1 MRKIIIFCM
10 ILFVFIVGCEKSTSP
25 GIASK
30 INGTVHDPSGNPVA
44 DAKILVNFN
53 IDCDYPIKSK
63 NGLFELQNKNICSD
77 PDAVDDPPWF
87 ETKLYNNYPNPFTNV
102 TSINFCLGTTCS
114 ISVWIEDNFDNE
126 VKTILANQSCQAGH
140 SQVVWNGKNNDN
152 KNFQNGT
159 SKVMLYAKDELFCD
173 TLFVFK
179 DYNDFT
185 YNTTTPLRTTNNA
198 GQFTI
203 YSQDLPLNYVGDYF
217 DPEGCNPGDFS
228 VTPYIDIWAF
238 HADYASVHIDSVL
251 IESGHDINVTLTFE

>member
-1 MRKIIIFCM
+1 M
-10 ILFVFIVGCEKSTSP
+10 ILFVFIVGCEKATSP

-53 IDCDYPIKSK
+53 IDCDYPIGSK
-63 NGLFELQNKNICSD
+63 NGFLKNNFTVRDSVD
-77 PDAVDDPPWF
+77 PDPPIPP
-87 ETKLYNNYPNPFTNV
+87 TSILGNYPNPFTNS
-102 TSINFCLGTTCS
+102 TTIIFQLGSPCT
-114 ISVWIEDNFDNE
+114 ISVWIEDNFYNE

-140 SQVVWNGKNNDN
+140 GQVVWNGKNNDN
-152 KNFQNGT
+152 NNFQNGAY
-159 SKVMLYAKDELFCD
+159 KVMLYAKDELFCD

-198 GQFTI
+198 GQFKKI
-203 YSQDLPLNYVGDYF
+203 YSQDLPLYYVGDYF
-217 DPEGCNPGDFS
+217 DPEGCNLGSFS

-238 HADYASVHIDSVL
+238 HPDYSPVHIDSVL
-251 IESGHDINVTLTFE
+251 VESGHDINVTLTFE